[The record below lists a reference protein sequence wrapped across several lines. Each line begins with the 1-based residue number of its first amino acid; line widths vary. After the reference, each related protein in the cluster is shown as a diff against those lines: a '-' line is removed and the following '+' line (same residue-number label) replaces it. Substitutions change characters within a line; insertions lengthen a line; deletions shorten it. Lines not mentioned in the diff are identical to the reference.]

1 MYLQNYNM
9 LKIVKK
15 RKILSDILNVPFW
28 TQASFSEKI
37 IYSKKC
43 THFGKIE
50 IATNCRKLYFYSTVF
65 KRDCRYILIT
75 LGKLILDIFTQG
87 KITFPQSFYPKKTRR
102 SVTKNYLQQNIVC
115 LKLQIYPSPENFP
128 LG

>member
-1 MYLQNYNM
+1 MA
-9 LKIVKK
+9 KFK
-15 RKILSDILNVPFW
+15 S
-28 TQASFSEKI
+28 
-37 IYSKKC
+37 C
-43 THFGKIE
+43 E
-50 IATNCRKLYFYSTVF
+50 IAIDLKYDFIVQFS
-65 KRDCRYILIT
+65 KIT